1 MIEGSQNCLKSMFSV
16 ANYSCMPFSTL
27 QAEIP
32 LKAKPSIV
40 LIASYSPHWWGGIP
54 ALRLRAW
61 PDTEHPTAGQWD
73 QPPTFTAWERG
84 HPPQG
89 IVHRG
94 LTSGT
99 GRTTRTVR
107 QASLYQEGEMTP
119 GSHGRM
125 WLACLNNSLAWK
137 GTETH
142 YPRKVG
148 AAPGSLDNEGCLT
161 REPHL
166 LKTGD
171 GDLQGGCSKPSLS
184 LQMSRQNIIS
194 DLGILLS
201 TVYMHKDTGSIKI
214 EDRIQDVTKF
224 SSYLWNAASGDS
236 KEIFKG
242 NLN

>member
-1 MIEGSQNCLKSMFSV
+1 M
-16 ANYSCMPFSTL
+16 
-27 QAEIP
+27 
-32 LKAKPSIV
+32 
-40 LIASYSPHWWGGIP
+40 
-54 ALRLRAW
+54 
-61 PDTEHPTAGQWD
+61 TEH
-73 QPPTFTAWERG
+73 
-84 HPPQG
+84 
-89 IVHRG
+89 
-94 LTSGT
+94 
-99 GRTTRTVR
+99 TTLEARTVR
-107 QASLYQEGEMTP
+107 LTAVGWSRILPAQARRTLHTRQGHVCHVGVALRNRMNQQGLWTAGFTVARDWGDLS
-119 GSHGRM
+119 SHGRM

-148 AAPGSLDNEGCLT
+148 AAPGSLDSEGCLT

-201 TVYMHKDTGSIKI
+201 TVYMHKDTGSVKI